1 MSEDNKPDTPF
12 LDFLHNE
19 GLSFASSEDQQPFFA
34 SARAQRVIK
43 EERDATIAD
52 TVHYQ
57 ASDIECW
64 AAIVTATD
72 PFSDAVALTAFPA
85 GAVVVK
91 PLAGVEHDEDRKMGT
106 WHWGHE

>member
-1 MSEDNKPDTPF
+1 MGKDDNPDQPF
-12 LDFLHNE
+12 LDFAMAEL
-19 GLSFASSEDQQPFFA
+19 GDSQPFFA
-34 SARAQRVIK
+34 SARAQR
-43 EERDATIAD
+43 DAKQDRAASIGD
-52 TVHYQ
+52 TVHFQ
-57 ASDIECW
+57 ASAIECW

-91 PLAGVEHDEDRKMGT
+91 PVAGVEHDEEKKAGT